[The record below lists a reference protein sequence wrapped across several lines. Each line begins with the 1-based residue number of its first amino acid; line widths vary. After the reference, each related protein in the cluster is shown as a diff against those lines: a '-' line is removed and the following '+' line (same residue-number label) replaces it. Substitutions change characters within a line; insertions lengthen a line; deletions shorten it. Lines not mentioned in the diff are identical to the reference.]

1 MHAEPATTPRLRKDP
16 AVDCYLDLIARML
29 TRTGFPDPVV
39 VRSTGWKATVVAS
52 LQRQLAR
59 RGVRLV
65 RPRVVPATGPAWPP
79 AESAETMLSL
89 ARLENVRVC
98 IETALEDGIAG
109 DVVEAGVWR
118 GGTTIYMRAVLAAY
132 GVEDRNVWVADSF
145 RGFPQVRGQH
155 DDQDEDF
162 TGGLGEQAL
171 RVGFGEVRKNFVRY
185 GLLDDQVRFLVGWFA
200 DTLPLAPIERL
211 AVARIDCDL
220 YESTRDAI
228 TALYPKL
235 SPGGFLIVDD
245 YGSFDAC
252 RHAVDEYRT
261 QHRIEV
267 PIERIDAHGVYWR
280 A

>member
-132 GVEDRNVWVADSF
+132 G
-145 RGFPQVRGQH
+145 
-155 DDQDEDF
+155 
-162 TGGLGEQAL
+162 
-171 RVGFGEVRKNFVRY
+171 
-185 GLLDDQVRFLVGWFA
+185 
-200 DTLPLAPIERL
+200 
-211 AVARIDCDL
+211 
-220 YESTRDAI
+220 
-228 TALYPKL
+228 
-235 SPGGFLIVDD
+235 
-245 YGSFDAC
+245 
-252 RHAVDEYRT
+252 
-261 QHRIEV
+261 
-267 PIERIDAHGVYWR
+267 
-280 A
+280 